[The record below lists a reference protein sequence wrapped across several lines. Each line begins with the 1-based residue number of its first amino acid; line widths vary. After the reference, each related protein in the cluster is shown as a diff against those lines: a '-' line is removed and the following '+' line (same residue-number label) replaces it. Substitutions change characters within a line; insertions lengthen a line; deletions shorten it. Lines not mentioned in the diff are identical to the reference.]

1 MFSVGR
7 ISQITLLFLGLAGA
21 SAAAAPKEE
30 IVTIFE
36 HRRVSLT
43 VPEGFTFTRG
53 ADQGGAV
60 TVKLTGPKGALDL
73 QLVFLPDANGELAA
87 SARARKE
94 FMAQAFQEFVA
105 SSVEQAMQFEEL
117 EPRAGGGTYCVFTDA
132 TLVGKPQLPPNEF
145 LNVTAGLKAWRGAY
159 VVFKLFSNDTI
170 SAEYRSLLKLL
181 RDEVQEL
188 PVSPLR

>member
-1 MFSVGR
+1 MQGR
-7 ISQITLLFLGLAGA
+7 DLIPRQDAEGEGR
-21 SAAAAPKEE
+21 
-30 IVTIFE
+30 
-36 HRRVSLT
+36 HRW
-43 VPEGFTFTRG
+43 RG

-60 TVKLTGPKGALDL
+60 TVKLTGPKDALDL
-73 QLVFLPDANGELAA
+73 QLVFLPDPNGELAA